1 MGIFGNW
8 LQGDI
13 LNDNGALGAIRD
25 NTGAHADVRNPRH
38 PARPA
43 RRGTYP
49 WSKMR
54 TESEHATSDEPHR

>member
-25 NTGAHADVRNPRH
+25 NTGAHADVH
-38 PARPA
+38 PPPPRPA
-43 RRGTYP
+43 GKTGHL
-49 WSKMR
+49 SV
-54 TESEHATSDEPHR
+54 E